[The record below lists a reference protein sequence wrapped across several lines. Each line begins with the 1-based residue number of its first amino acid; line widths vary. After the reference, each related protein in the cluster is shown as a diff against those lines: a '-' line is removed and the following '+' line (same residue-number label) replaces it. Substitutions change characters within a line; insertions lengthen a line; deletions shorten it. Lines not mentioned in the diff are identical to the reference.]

1 MLTAIRRAS
10 TRRYGAAVR
19 RVVERTIL
27 VPTVRDAR
35 ERSYRRLVARHQ
47 PHLPSLPAEWH
58 AVCEDLHRGG
68 VAVSALDRLGLAGS
82 RSMVDSACA
91 LIDEHRDRLRAE
103 AAAGSTFLMVPP
115 DAVASSHEI
124 VRFGLSEPLLD
135 LAESYLGVP
144 VAYDGVTIQYT
155 VADGRAV
162 SSRSWHRDREDRRMV
177 KLCVYLN
184 DVGADDGPFELVSD
198 PHFGEGDGYHLSVE
212 QEALLDTPGGPRVT
226 RCDGPAGTAV
236 FADTAAYFHRGR
248 PTLRR
253 DRAAVFFSYF
263 ARVPARPYF
272 CDRSGIPAARVRT
285 LVADLSPRQQTVAG
299 WAAALP
305 LPWRLIPAAPL

>member
-1 MLTAIRRAS
+1 MLTAIKRAS
-10 TRRYGAAVR
+10 TRRYGAVVR
-19 RVVERTIL
+19 RVVERAIL
-27 VPTVRDAR
+27 VPPVRDAR
-35 ERSYRRLVARHQ
+35 ERSYRRLMMRHE
-47 PHLPSLPAEWH
+47 PHLPALSSEWRT
-58 AVCEDLHRGG
+58 VCQDLRRDG
-68 VAVSALDRLGLAGS
+68 VAISALDRLGLADAGPMIAAA
-82 RSMVDSACA
+82 RA
-91 LIDEHRDRLRAE
+91 LVDEHRERLLAE

-115 DAVASSHEI
+115 DAVASSREI
-124 VRFGLSEPLLD
+124 VRFGLSERLLD
-135 LAESYLGVP
+135 LAEAYLGVP

-155 VADGRAV
+155 VADGRTV

-184 DVGADDGPFELVSD
+184 DVGPEDGPFELVSD
-198 PHFGEGDGYHLSVE
+198 PAFGAEDGYHLSSGR
-212 QEALLDTPGGPRVT
+212 EALLGTSGGPRVI

-236 FADTAAYFHRGR
+236 FADTASYFHRGR

-272 CDRSGIPAARVRT
+272 CERSGIPAARVRT
-285 LVADLSPRQQTVAG
+285 LVEDLSPRQQTVAG
-299 WAAALP
+299 WASALP